1 MAAKPLPPQEVL
13 RQLLRYEPETGKL
26 FWKERPVGMF
36 TATESRT
43 QSHAQA
49 HWNARHAG
57 KEAMI
62 GNHNTGYKW
71 GRIFG
76 RPYLAHRVI
85 WKLVH
90 GYDPAEQID
99 HINGDRSDNR
109 ISNLRE
115 ASALENGKNGGMR
128 RNNSSGYKGVC
139 WVKRDRRWAAAIT
152 SDGKHISLGHHRCPT
167 AAAVAYRKAAQRL
180 HGAFMR
186 SA

>member
-1 MAAKPLPPQEVL
+1 MAKRQLPSQEVL

-26 FWKERPVGMF
+26 FWKERPEQMF
-36 TATESRT
+36 SETVSRSRT
-43 QSHAQA
+43 HACA
-49 HWNARHAG
+49 HWNSRHAG
-57 KEAMI
+57 KEALYGI
-62 GNHNTGYKW
+62 NQGYKW

-85 WKLVH
+85 WKMVH

-139 WVKRDRRWAAAIT
+139 WVERDRRWAAAIT
-152 SDGKHISLGHHRCPT
+152 SDGKRISLGHHRCPT

-186 SA
+186 PT